1 MKLFAGY
8 RFLTISGFF
17 VCCGTVLWNGAAG
30 GAVAVPDRQPEDRLL
45 RPVVFYAEYR
55 EASIFFAELFAVV
68 GIFRIFAT

>member
-17 VCCGTVLWNGAAG
+17 VCCGTVRWNGAAG

-45 RPVVFYAEYR
+45 RPAVFSEYR
-55 EASIFFAELFAVV
+55 EACIFFAEMFAVD